1 MSKAEW
7 ENNEEIKIFREYLR
21 IPTVHPNID
30 YTACVEFLKRQAASL
45 DLPVDVEYPVNE
57 ANPVVI
63 MKWLGKQPE
72 LPGIILNSHTDVVPV
87 FPEKWTHD
95 PFTADLDDEGRIYA
109 RGSQDMKCVGAQYL
123 AAIRALKATGYQPK
137 RTVYLTFV
145 PDEEA
150 GGFFG
155 MREFIKGDYFKSLNV
170 GLSLDEGSSSLDDSY
185 YVYFAERTGWHIRF
199 KISGTAG
206 HGSLLL
212 PNTAGEKL
220 NYIVNKM
227 MGFRASQVQQLK
239 DNTRLFF
246 GDVTTVNL
254 TQLTGGVQRNVV
266 PAMLEVVFDLR
277 IGIDVDL
284 VAFEQ
289 QIRDW
294 CEEAGGGIEIV
305 FEQKDEYIPPTKVD
319 ASNPYWTAFEKALNE
334 LNLKFRTHV
343 CPGNTDSRFLRSV
356 GIPALGFSPMNNTP
370 ILLHDHDEYIR
381 ADTYLHG
388 IKVYTKLIAAVADV

>member
-45 DLPVDVEYPVNE
+45 DLPVDVVYPVNE

-170 GLSLDEGSSSLDDSY
+170 GLSLDEGSSSLDDCY

-227 MGFRASQVQQLK
+227 MGFRASQVQKLK
-239 DNTRLFF
+239 DNTKLFF